1 MPAAAV
7 AAQAEL
13 GAVVQKRGQP
23 REGREGQAAVAM
35 RQAEQRA
42 WTSAAV
48 AEMPEPAGLVAYLQT
63 TAALQSEPGNLLLE
77 ELAAD
82 DLQREQPVPFLRLI
96 AARKN

>member
-13 GAVVQKRGQP
+13 GAVVQKEGQP
-23 REGREGQAAVAM
+23 RAVQAAVAM

-48 AEMPEPAGLVAYLQT
+48 AEMPEPAGLAAYLQT

-77 ELAAD
+77 ELAPAD